1 MILSLNKIETKEGI
15 AQLNKIGADK
25 KWFLSFYNELN
36 KEFYNID
43 FHSKDDD
50 KLNIGVCIICKYK
63 DITDC
68 SLFIFPTFRRQGFA
82 SEIISILIAKFE
94 DVQFTVSNY
103 NSNSLKLF
111 ESIQSLNISSINKR
125 NNTIIFS
132 KNNLF

>member
-1 MILSLNKIETKEGI
+1 MILSLNKIESKEGI
-15 AQLNKIGADK
+15 AQLNKIGAER
-25 KWFLSFYNELN
+25 KWFLSFYNELD

-50 KLNIGVCIICKYK
+50 KMNIGLCIICKYK

-68 SLFIFPTFRRQGFA
+68 SLFISPTFRRQGFA
-82 SEIISILIAKFE
+82 SKIISILIAKFE
-94 DVQFTVSNY
+94 NVQFTISNY

-111 ESIQSLNISSINKR
+111 ESIQSLNISSINKS

>member
-25 KWFLSFYNELN
+25 KWFLSFYNEIN
-36 KEFYNID
+36 KDFYNID

-50 KLNIGVCIICKYK
+50 KMNIGMCIICKYQN
-63 DITDC
+63 ITDC
-68 SLFIFPTFRRQGFA
+68 SLFIFHTFRRQGFA
-82 SEIISILIAKFE
+82 SKIISILIAKFE
-94 DVQFTVSNY
+94 NVQFTVSNY

-111 ESIQSLNISSINKR
+111 ESMQSLNISSINKS

-132 KNNLF
+132 KNN